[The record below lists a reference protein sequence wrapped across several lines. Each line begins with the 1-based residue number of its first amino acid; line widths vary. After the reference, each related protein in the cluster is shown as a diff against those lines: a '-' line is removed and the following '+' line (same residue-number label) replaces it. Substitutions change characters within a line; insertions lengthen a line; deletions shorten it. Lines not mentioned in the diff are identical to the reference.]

1 MNMNALFRTEVFRPR
16 GVASFDERNPPPAGE
31 DVAGEEMSHSA
42 RAPQKLRF
50 PLVRFSTIKSD
61 QTAQYLIKGLLQS
74 TGLAVVWGA
83 PKCGKSFWTFD
94 LFMHV
99 ALNRAYRGHRVT
111 SGPVVYCAL
120 EGKQGFVNRIAAFR
134 QEKLSEAEA
143 EADPPF
149 YLMAAPLSLVRDHGA
164 FVKEIGSQLSDQ
176 KPIAV
181 CIDTLN
187 RSLDGSESSDE
198 DMAAYVRAADAIR
211 DAFGCLVLI
220 VHHCGHNGERPRGHS
235 SLMGALDI
243 QIAVR
248 RDAANNIVAELELA
262 KDGEVGLQF
271 LSRLKVVEIG
281 TDQDGDPITS
291 CVIEAVDA
299 TEVPKAARAPLAKSI
314 PAQQRLLM
322 AVIAEAIDEAGE
334 EFRSSV
340 DGPIVRGV
348 SDDRVRE
355 RYYGRIA
362 EQAKPGE
369 DRKKL
374 ADRQRQ
380 AFNTAMRAAVNA
392 QHLCA
397 KERNGERFIWLP

>member
-1 MNMNALFRTEVFRPR
+1 MSMNAPFRTEAFRPR
-16 GVASFDERNPPPAGE
+16 GVGSFDERKWPPAGE
-31 DVAGEEMSHSA
+31 DVAGEEMPYTA
-42 RAPQKLRF
+42 KALQKLRF
-50 PLVRFSTIKSD
+50 PLARFSTIKSD
-61 QTAQYLIKGLLQS
+61 KSAQYLVKGLLQS

-94 LFMHV
+94 VFMHV
-99 ALNRAYRGHRVT
+99 ALNWAYRGHRVT

-120 EGKQGFVNRIAAFR
+120 EGKQGFANRIAAFR
-134 QEKLSEAEA
+134 QDKLSEADA

-164 FVKEIGSQLSDQ
+164 FIKEIGNQLGDQ

-211 DAFGCLVLI
+211 DAFGCLVVI
-220 VHHCGHNGERPRGHS
+220 VHHCGHNAARPRGHS

-248 RDAANNIVAELELA
+248 RDAADNIVAELELA

-291 CVIEAVDA
+291 CVVEAVDA
-299 TEVPKAARAPLAKSI
+299 TETPKAARAPVAKST

-322 AVIAEAIDEAGE
+322 AVIAEAINEAGE
-334 EFRSSV
+334 EFRLSA

-348 SDDRVRE
+348 ADKVIRE
-355 RYYGRIA
+355 RYYSRIA
-362 EQAKPGE
+362 E
-369 DRKKL
+369 
-374 ADRQRQ
+374 
-380 AFNTAMRAAVNA
+380 
-392 QHLCA
+392 
-397 KERNGERFIWLP
+397 

>member
-1 MNMNALFRTEVFRPR
+1 MNAPFRTEVFRPR
-16 GVASFDERNPPPAGE
+16 GVASPVGK
-31 DVAGEEMSHSA
+31 DVAGEEMPHTA

-50 PLVRFSTIKSD
+50 PLARFSTIKSD
-61 QTAQYLIKGLLQS
+61 KTAPYLVKGLLQS

-83 PKCGKSFWTFD
+83 PKCDKSFWTFD
-94 LFMHV
+94 VFMHV

-134 QEKLSEAEA
+134 QDKLSEA

-164 FVKEIGSQLSDQ
+164 FIKEIGNQLGDQ

-211 DAFGCLVLI
+211 DAFGCLVVI

-248 RDAANNIVAELELA
+248 RDAADIIVTELELA
-262 KDGEVGLQF
+262 KDNEVGLQF
-271 LSRLKVVEIG
+271 FSRLKVVEIG

-299 TEVPKAARAPLAKSI
+299 TEVPKAARAPVAKSI

-334 EFRSSV
+334 EFRSSM

-348 SDDRVRE
+348 SDDRIRE

-380 AFNTAMRAAVNA
+380 AFNTAMRAAIKA
-392 QHLCA
+392 QQLCA

>member
-1 MNMNALFRTEVFRPR
+1 MNAPFRTEVFRPR
-16 GVASFDERNPPPAGE
+16 GVASPVGE
-31 DVAGEEMSHSA
+31 DVAGEEMPHTA

-50 PLVRFSTIKSD
+50 PLARFSTIKSYK
-61 QTAQYLIKGLLQS
+61 TAPYLVKGLLQS

-94 LFMHV
+94 VFMHV

-134 QEKLSEAEA
+134 QDKLSEA

-149 YLMAAPLSLVRDHGA
+149 YLMAARLSLVRDHGA
-164 FVKEIGSQLSDQ
+164 FIKEIGNQLGDQ

-198 DMAAYVRAADAIR
+198 DMAAYVHAADAIR
-211 DAFGCLVLI
+211 DAFGCLLVI

-235 SLMGALDI
+235 SLMGAPDI

-248 RDAANNIVAELELA
+248 RDAADNIVTELELA
-262 KDGEVGLQF
+262 KDNEVGLQF
-271 LSRLKVVEIG
+271 FSHLKVVEIG

-299 TEVPKAARAPLAKSI
+299 TEVPKAARGPVAKSI

-348 SDDRVRE
+348 SDDRIRE

-380 AFNTAMRAAVNA
+380 AFNTAMRAAIKA
-392 QHLCA
+392 QQLRA
-397 KERNGERFIWLP
+397 KERNWERFIWLP

>member
-16 GVASFDERNPPPAGE
+16 EVALFDERNPPPAWE
-31 DVAGEEMSHSA
+31 NVAGEGMPHNA
-42 RAPQKLRF
+42 RALEKLRF
-50 PLVRFSTIKSD
+50 AVARFSTIKSD
-61 QTAQYLIKGLLQS
+61 KTSQYLVKGLLQS

-94 LFMHV
+94 VFMHV

-134 QEKLSEAEA
+134 QDKLSEAEG

-164 FVKEIGSQLSDQ
+164 FIKEIGNQLGD

-198 DMAAYVRAADAIR
+198 DMAGYVRAADAIR
-211 DAFGCLVLI
+211 DAFGCLVVI

-248 RDAANNIVAELELA
+248 RDAADNIVTELELA

-281 TDQDGDPITS
+281 IDQDGDPITS

-299 TEVPKAARAPLAKSI
+299 TEVPTAARAPVAKSI
-314 PAQQRLLM
+314 AAQQRLLM
-322 AVIAEAIDEAGE
+322 AVIVEAIDGTGE

-348 SDDRVRE
+348 SDDRIRQ

-380 AFNTAMRAAVNA
+380 AFNTAMRAAIRA
-392 QHLCA
+392 QHICA
-397 KERNGERFIWLP
+397 KERNGERLIWP